1 MPDFSYCRYLP
12 RWTVV
17 WIVNSTIL
25 YHLLYPPC
33 VCRSCLACCYILQ
46 KASQLLIVYLFKR
59 LGVLNIIFFASFT
72 NMRVSALSLLIITS
86 GIHAATENNSQ
97 RSSTAKD
104 VSGSYRIYT
113 ARMQKWLK
121 E

>member
-46 KASQLLIVYLFKR
+46 KASQLLIARFVKCVRIEYNLFCIFYKYAGICVVASSKVY
-59 LGVLNIIFFASFT
+59 I
-72 NMRVSALSLLIITS
+72 RV
-86 GIHAATENNSQ
+86 HF
-97 RSSTAKD
+97 
-104 VSGSYRIYT
+104 
-113 ARMQKWLK
+113 
-121 E
+121 